1 MKQYET
7 VLFVVLFAA
16 VLAAGAVF
24 RLTALD
30 KRPVHGDEANQAV
43 KTGRL
48 LEKGEY
54 RYDPK
59 EHHGPTLY
67 YMALAALKTAGV
79 KKFADSTNTE
89 YRVVPALC
97 GIAMVALAGLLV
109 LPLGRWAA
117 FWAALLTA
125 VSHAMTYYSR
135 YYIQEV
141 LLVLFVYAALGCAW
155 RWWRKPGVGWA
166 LAAGAC
172 LGLVHATKETCVVIF
187 AAMALAKVL
196 TLLYSRWRD
205 GRWPALFEED
215 SPAGRLFARALGVYL
230 TALVLA
236 AVLVSVTFFS
246 SFFTYWHGVAD
257 SVMAFTTYLHRGTEG
272 AGSSALHDKPW
283 YYYFSLLGWT
293 YRSAGP
299 KWSEAPVLALA
310 ALGATVLLV
319 RRGTGTEARSAVLGR
334 FLVFLTLILTAV
346 FSLLAYK
353 TPWNAL
359 IFFQGMI
366 LLAGV
371 GAAALIRAGRW
382 RPLQAVLCAVVLGL
396 AGFEARQ
403 AWQGNFVYAADARNP
418 YAYAHTSTA
427 VTRLAD
433 RVHDLCAVDPA
444 GKAMEVRVI
453 QPGGDYWPLPWYF
466 RDLTRVG
473 YWSDI
478 PPSPDAAPVIITA
491 PQLAP
496 RLQPLLKE
504 PYFVET
510 HGLRPGRL
518 LTVFIRQDLWDR
530 FMAGRS

>member
-1 MKQYET
+1 MKRYET
-7 VLFVVLFAA
+7 AMFVLLFAA
-16 VLAAGAVF
+16 VVAIGAAF
-24 RLTALD
+24 RLSALE
-30 KRPVHGDEANQAV
+30 KRPLHGDEANQAV

-48 LEKGEY
+48 LETGIY
-54 RYDPK
+54 HYDPK

-67 YMALAALKTAGV
+67 YMALAALKAAGV
-79 KKFADSTNTE
+79 KNFSESTITE
-89 YRVVPALC
+89 YRLVPALC
-97 GIAMVALAGLLV
+97 GIAMVALAGFLV

-135 YYIQEV
+135 YYIQEM
-141 LLVLFVYAALGCAW
+141 LLVLFIYAALACAW

-166 LAAGAC
+166 MGAGAC
-172 LGLVHATKETCVVIF
+172 LGLAHATKETCVVIF
-187 AAMALAKVL
+187 AAMALAKAL

-205 GRWPALFEED
+205 GRWPV
-215 SPAGRLFARALGVYL
+215 LFAADTPAAELSARLLGL
-230 TALVLA
+230 HGAVLIMA

-246 SFFTYWHGVAD
+246 SFFTYPQGVAD

-272 AGSSALHDKPW
+272 TGSAALHDKPW
-283 YYYFSLLGWT
+283 YYYLSLLGWT
-293 YRSAGP
+293 YRTAGP
-299 KWSEAPVLALA
+299 KWTEAPVLVLA
-310 ALGATVLLV
+310 VLGAIVLLW
-319 RRGTGTEARSAVLGR
+319 RRGDQTGARPALLGR
-334 FLVFLTLILTAV
+334 FLVFLTLVLSVV

-353 TPWNAL
+353 TPWNVL
-359 IFFQGMI
+359 VFFQGMI

-382 RPLQAVLCAVVLGL
+382 RPVQATLCAIVLGV
-396 AGFEARQ
+396 AVFEARQ

-427 VTRLAD
+427 VTRLVD
-433 RVHDLCAVDPA
+433 RVHDLCAVDPD
-444 GKAMEVRVI
+444 GTAMRVHVI

-466 RDLTRVG
+466 RDLTKVG

-478 PPSPDAAPVIITA
+478 PPSPDAPVIITA

-496 RLQPLLKE
+496 KLQPLLKDQ
-504 PYFVET
+504 YFVET

-530 FMAGRS
+530 FIAGRS

>member
-1 MKQYET
+1 MKRYET
-7 VLFVVLFAA
+7 ALFVFLFIAVVAIGAA
-16 VLAAGAVF
+16 F
-24 RLTALD
+24 RLTALE

-48 LEKGEY
+48 LEKGVY
-54 RYDPK
+54 HYDPK

-67 YMALAALKTAGV
+67 YMALGALKAAGV
-79 KKFADSTNTE
+79 DSFRASTISE
-89 YRVVPALC
+89 YRLIPALC
-97 GIAMVALAGLLV
+97 GIAMVVLAGLLV
-109 LPLGRWAA
+109 LPLGRGAA

-135 YYIQEV
+135 YYIQEM
-141 LLVLFVYAALGCAW
+141 LLVLFVYAALACAW
-155 RWWRKPGVGWA
+155 RWWRKPGLGWA

-205 GRWPALFEED
+205 GRWPV
-215 SPAGRLFARALGVYL
+215 LFAGEKLSTGALALHGL
-230 TALVLA
+230 ALVAA
-236 AVLVSVTFFS
+236 AVAVSVTFFS
-246 SFFTYWHGVAD
+246 SFFTYPHGVVD
-257 SVMAFTTYLHRGTEG
+257 SIMAFTTYLHRGAEG
-272 AGSSALHDKPW
+272 TGSSALHDKPW

-293 YRSAGP
+293 YRTAGP
-299 KWSEAPVLALA
+299 KWSEAPVLVLA
-310 ALGATVLLV
+310 ALGAVVLLG
-319 RRGTGTEARSAVLGR
+319 RRGAGSEARSAVLGR

-353 TPWNAL
+353 TPWNVL

-371 GAAALIRAGRW
+371 GAASLIRAGRW
-382 RPLQAVLCAVVLGL
+382 RPVQALLCAAVLAI

-427 VTRLAD
+427 VNRLVD
-433 RVHDLCAVDPA
+433 RVHDLCAVDPD
-444 GKAMEVRVI
+444 GKAMRVYII

-466 RDLTRVG
+466 RDMTQVG
-473 YWSDI
+473 YWGDI
-478 PPSPDAAPVIITA
+478 PASPDAPVIITA

-496 RLQPLLKE
+496 KLQPLLKDK
-504 PYFVET
+504 YLVET
-510 HGLRPGRL
+510 HGLRPGHL

>member
-7 VLFVVLFAA
+7 ALFVFLFATVVA
-16 VLAAGAVF
+16 IGAAF

-30 KRPVHGDEANQAV
+30 QRPLHGDEANQAV

-48 LEKGEY
+48 LETGIY
-54 RYDPK
+54 HYDPK

-67 YMALAALKTAGV
+67 FMALAEFKAAGV
-79 KKFADSTNTE
+79 DTFRDSTITE
-89 YRVVPALC
+89 YRLIPALC

-135 YYIQEV
+135 YYIQEM
-141 LLVLFVYAALGCAW
+141 LLVLFVYAALACAW
-155 RWWRKPGVGWA
+155 RWWRKPGFGWA
-166 LAAGAC
+166 LGAGAC

-205 GRWPALFEED
+205 GRWPALFPED
-215 SPAGRLFARALGVYL
+215 TPAERLSVRAL
-230 TALVLA
+230 ALHCVVLVA
-236 AVLVSVTFFS
+236 SAVLVSVTFFS
-246 SFFTYWHGVAD
+246 SFFTYPHGVVD
-257 SVMAFTTYLHRGTEG
+257 SVMAFTTYLHRGAEG

-293 YRSAGP
+293 YRTAGP
-299 KWSEAPVLALA
+299 KWSEAPVLVLA
-310 ALGATVLLV
+310 ALGAIVLLG
-319 RRGTGTEARSAVLGR
+319 RRGVGIEARSALLGR

-353 TPWNAL
+353 TPWNVL

-371 GAAALIRAGRW
+371 GAAWLVKAGRW
-382 RPLQAVLCAVVLGL
+382 RPVQAVLCAVVLC
-396 AGFEARQ
+396 AAAFEARQ

-433 RVHDLCAVDPA
+433 RVHELCAVDPA
-444 GKAMEVRVI
+444 GKALEVHII

-478 PPSPDAAPVIITA
+478 PPSPDAPVIITA

-496 RLQPLLKE
+496 KLQPLLKD